1 MHESMIIFLFFGGT
15 VTNKIQVFFAKGNR
29 KRRENTGKF
38 EKTLS
43 YLTFRYR
50 LKLPSKIIRSRQ
62 TNLLNLNLRF
72 FSQNYYFYY

>member
-1 MHESMIIFLFFGGT
+1 MHESIIVFLFLVERLPTKF
-15 VTNKIQVFFAKGNR
+15 KFFFAKGNR

-50 LKLPSKIIRSRQ
+50 LKLPSKIIR
-62 TNLLNLNLRF
+62 
-72 FSQNYYFYY
+72 